1 VTDPARFEEPLSM
14 NTAMERVWFWA
25 DLERV
30 RVLYPSDTSLERCF
44 MWLSAFR
51 LGRTRLLDTQMAAA
65 YA

>member
-1 VTDPARFEEPLSM
+1 M

-30 RVLYPSDTSLERCF
+30 RVLIPSDTSLKRCF